1 MFKHDVE
8 LYKKDY
14 DICARIILEMIE
26 TMKNLRF
33 FYKMRKVA
41 SN

>member
-1 MFKHDVE
+1 M
-8 LYKKDY
+8 LNYY

-33 FYKMRKVA
+33 FYKMRKAA

>member
-1 MFKHDVE
+1 MFMTF
-8 LYKKDY
+8 Y
-14 DICARIILEMIE
+14 DICAKIILEMIE